1 MAVVL
6 KYTQSTYDA
15 KITEL
20 EGYLSQLQDHYDRLE
35 ALKADMYNFWNDDN
49 SIKAGE
55 ALTTT
60 MRQVNN
66 AMQRTTDMLNF
77 YRNSVSK
84 LSGASS
90 TVSGALEDALG
101 VLGNLGI

>member
-60 MRQVNN
+60 MRQ
-66 AMQRTTDMLNF
+66 QRSLSMIHRIQGDLRYMLPQDSHGRTMVAAF
-77 YRNSVSK
+77 M
-84 LSGASS
+84 
-90 TVSGALEDALG
+90 
-101 VLGNLGI
+101 